1 MHADTDPPIKSTALS
16 FDILETIHE
25 RGEATLPEVV
35 DEFDRPKST
44 VHDHLATLA
53 RMGYLVNEGGSYRL
67 SLRFLN
73 FGGGTRSRFHLFQ
86 VAEGKVRELARETGE
101 HANLMVEENDKGVFL
116 FKVKGAE
123 SVNLDTYEGMEVYL
137 HTTAMG
143 KAILAELP
151 AAERDAI
158 IERHGLPGATD
169 NTITDRARL
178 DEELEEVRERGYA
191 IDNEERLPGIRCVAA
206 PISTDDRVIGALSI
220 SAPRRRMSDERFEE
234 TIPVEVLRTA
244 NIIEVNLQ
252 HS

>member
-1 MHADTDPPIKSTALS
+1 MHADDDPPIKSTAFS
-16 FDILETIHE
+16 FDLLEAVHD
-25 RGEATLPEVV
+25 RGEVTLPAIV
-35 DEFDRPKST
+35 DEFDMPKST
-44 VHDHLATLA
+44 VHDHLTTLT
-53 RMGYLVNEGGSYRL
+53 RMGYLVNEDGTYRL

-73 FGGGTRSRFHLFQ
+73 FGGRVRSRFQFFQ
-86 VAEGKVRELARETGE
+86 VAESKVRELAKETGE
-101 HANLMVEENDKGVFL
+101 HANLMVEENGKGVFL
-116 FKVKGAE
+116 YKVKGSE
-123 SVNLDTYEGMEVYL
+123 SVNLDTYEGMEVSL

-151 AAERDAI
+151 AEKRDAI
-158 IERHGLPGATD
+158 LDRHGLPAVTD
-169 NTITDRARL
+169 NTITDRA
-178 DEELEEVRERGYA
+178 ELMEDLERTRERGYA

-206 PISTDDRVIGALSI
+206 AISTDERVVGGLSI